1 MKNDWNKFEN
11 IPPNQSMIIPWAL
24 NKLSLGFCF
33 IYRSVWNVL
42 ILNHQVCMLDQML
55 FKNFLSTLV
64 MAYLIFDAHFY
75 DIGLHALRLLFQCLS
90 TDLCSTQE
98 DSLVSASSS
107 HNCSRSLVVAPFSS
121 NQRRRTLSRH
131 SQLSTSISISSS
143 QVCIFSSDSVTVSLQ
158 VHISHLDCYC
168 N

>member
-1 MKNDWNKFEN
+1 MNTNYKYIVVYSMYLGIFNILFWYLVQLPIWWKFSDLK
-11 IPPNQSMIIPWAL
+11 PPS
-24 NKLSLGFCF
+24 
-33 IYRSVWNVL
+33 
-42 ILNHQVCMLDQML
+42 
-55 FKNFLSTLV
+55 
-64 MAYLIFDAHFY
+64 
-75 DIGLHALRLLFQCLS
+75 LHAWPNALQKLLVHIGHGLPNFWCPFLWHRSARSQVAVSVSLDS
-90 TDLCSTQE
+90 SLLYQE

-131 SQLSTSISISSS
+131 SQLSTSISISSWS
-143 QVCIFSSDSVTVSLQ
+143 GCIFSSDSVTVSLQ